1 MTPVDEEKTEAGPGE
16 RLRAAREAAG
26 LSVEEVAERLNLLQY
41 FVRAL
46 EENNYQRIRGD
57 TFVRGYLRNYA
68 RLLGLDPDEFVACW
82 RQARPEAGA
91 SSRSRT
97 ATREPQRGSSGA
109 GRVGLV
115 LLLLAAS
122 ALYLF
127 YSRGPGAA
135 DDVVVDAMVSAQA
148 TARTRVVPQAVPE
161 YPSDADNP

>member
-1 MTPVDEEKTEAGPGE
+1 MEAGPGE

-46 EENNYQRIRGD
+46 EENNYKRIRGD

-68 RLLGLDPDEFVACW
+68 RLLGLDPDEIVACW
-82 RQARPEAGA
+82 REARPEAGA
-91 SSRSRT
+91 NSRSRT
-97 ATREPQRGSSGA
+97 ATREPPRGSSGA

-135 DDVVVDAMVSAQA
+135 DDVVVDATVTAQA
-148 TARTRVVPQAVPE
+148 TARTRVVPPAVPE
-161 YPSDADNP
+161 YLSDADNP